1 MSIFRSIRP
10 VAFLRKGVLK
20 ICSKFTGEIPCR
32 SAISVKLQSNF
43 WVAASECCKL
53 GARRFFPY
61 DPKIIGDT
69 PKNVQK
75 ASKSHCV
82 KSALI
87 RSYSGPHFSRIFPAF
102 SRIPTECGAYLSV
115 FSPNA
120 GNCGKNGDQNNS
132 EHGHFLR
139 SFCLNVVIWLMTV
152 NGFNEA
158 KNEKQ
163 II

>member
-1 MSIFRSIRP
+1 MYKKQVHLTALKVPLF
-10 VAFLRKGVLK
+10 GVIL
-20 ICSKFTGEIPCR
+20 
-32 SAISVKLQSNF
+32 V
-43 WVAASECCKL
+43 
-53 GARRFFPY
+53 
-61 DPKIIGDT
+61 
-69 PKNVQK
+69 
-75 ASKSHCV
+75 
-82 KSALI
+82 
-87 RSYSGPHFSRIFPAF
+87 RIFPAF
-102 SRIPTECGAYLSV
+102 SRIPTEYGAYLSV

-132 EHGHFLR
+132 EHG

>member
-61 DPKIIGDT
+61 DPKIIGDI

-75 ASKSHCV
+75 ASTSHCV
-82 KSALI
+82 KRRIS
-87 RSYSGPHFSRIFPAF
+87 RYSVRMREIAGKMGTRITPNKGTFY
-102 SRIPTECGAYLSV
+102 EVSV
-115 FSPNA
+115 
-120 GNCGKNGDQNNS
+120 
-132 EHGHFLR
+132 
-139 SFCLNVVIWLMTV
+139 
-152 NGFNEA
+152 
-158 KNEKQ
+158 
-163 II
+163 